1 MATLANVRSIHG
13 RQLREER
20 EEILQNLGE
29 VESLKAPC
37 PQCGAGRG
45 FWCQGASLTV
55 HTARAELRSQQLEE
69 AHDRRSS
76 AHS

>member
-13 RQLREER
+13 RRLREER

-45 FWCQGASLTV
+45 LWCQGASLSV

-69 AHDRRSS
+69 AHDCTSS

>member
-1 MATLANVRSIHG
+1 MARLANLRGIH
-13 RQLREER
+13 RKWLREER

-29 VESLKAPC
+29 VDSLKAPC
-37 PQCGAGRG
+37 PQCGAERG